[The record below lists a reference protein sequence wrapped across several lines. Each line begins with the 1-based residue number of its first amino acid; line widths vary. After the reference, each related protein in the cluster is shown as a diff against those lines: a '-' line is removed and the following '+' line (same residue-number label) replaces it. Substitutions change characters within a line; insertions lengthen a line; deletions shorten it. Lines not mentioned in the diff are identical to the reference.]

1 MTTTTTAAPAPALT
15 AGPRHLM
22 GAGAMLTVGVLVS
35 ALAEVIHPHHEPA
48 NDHHRVFAEYA
59 ASTAWT
65 WVHYLQFAAALTVII
80 GFLLLHAAITAYG
93 HDSVLA
99 RLGSATG
106 VATLAVFTVNM
117 AVDGIA
123 LKQSVDAWAA
133 APPSE
138 EAARYASAETVRWLE
153 WGANAFFQIMLGTT
167 VILFGLA
174 IVRTAVVASSI
185 GWAATGA
192 GIGLV
197 ANGIVTGFHGFAA
210 TPLAP
215 ISMLLFLLASTGIAV
230 DAYRRRAARRPEL
243 ASAPE

>member
-1 MTTTTTAAPAPALT
+1 MTTTTAAPAPAFT
-15 AGPRHLM
+15 AGRRQVM
-22 GAGAMLTVGVLVS
+22 VAGATLTVGVLVS
-35 ALAEVIHPHHEPA
+35 ALAELIHPHHEPA
-48 NDHHRVFAEYA
+48 NNHHRVFAEYA

-65 WVHYLQFAAALTVII
+65 WVHYIQFGAALTVII

-93 HDSVLA
+93 HDSILA

-106 VATLAVFTVNM
+106 VATLAVFAVNM

-123 LKQSVDAWAA
+123 LKQSVDAWAV
-133 APPSE
+133 APPNE

-153 WGANAFFQIMLGTT
+153 WGANAFFQILLGTT

-174 IVRTAVVASSI
+174 IVRTAVVATGI
-185 GWAATGA
+185 GSVATGA

-197 ANGIVTGFHGFAA
+197 ANGILTGFDGFAA

-215 ISMLLFLLASTGIAV
+215 ISMLLFLLASTGITV
-230 DAYRRRAARRPEL
+230 DAHRRRPDRRPEL
-243 ASAPE
+243 ASTRE

>member
-1 MTTTTTAAPAPALT
+1 MTTTTAAPAPVFT
-15 AGPRHLM
+15 AGRPHVM
-22 GAGAMLTVGVLVS
+22 ESGATLTVGVLLS
-35 ALAEVIHPHHEPA
+35 AVAEVIHPHHEPA
-48 NDHHRVFAEYA
+48 NSHHRVFVEYA

-65 WVHYLQFAAALTVII
+65 WVHYLQFGAALTVII

-106 VATLAVFTVNM
+106 VATLAVFAVNM
-117 AVDGIA
+117 AVDGVA

-133 APPSE
+133 APPNE
-138 EAARYASAETVRWLE
+138 EAARYASAESVRWLE
-153 WGANAFFQIMLGTT
+153 WGANAFFQILLGTT

-174 IVRTAVVASSI
+174 IVRTAVVATSTGYI
-185 GWAATGA
+185 ATGA

-197 ANGIVTGFHGFAA
+197 ANGILTGFDGFAA

-230 DAYRRRAARRPEL
+230 DAHRRRPDRRPEI
-243 ASAPE
+243 ASTCD

>member
-1 MTTTTTAAPAPALT
+1 MTTTTAAPAPAFT
-15 AGPRHLM
+15 AGRRHVM
-22 GAGAMLTVGVLVS
+22 AAGATLTLGVLLS
-35 ALAEVIHPHHEPA
+35 AVAEVIHPHHEPA
-48 NDHHRVFAEYA
+48 NNHHRVFAEYA

-65 WVHYLQFAAALTVII
+65 WVHYLQFGAALTVII

-93 HDSVLA
+93 HDSLLA

-106 VATLAVFTVNM
+106 VATLAVFAVNM
-117 AVDGIA
+117 AVDGVA

-133 APPSE
+133 APPNE
-138 EAARYASAETVRWLE
+138 EAARYASAESVRWLE
-153 WGANAFFQIMLGTT
+153 WGANAFFQILLGTT

-174 IVRTAVVASSI
+174 IVRTAVVATSTGYI
-185 GWAATGA
+185 ATGA

-197 ANGIVTGFHGFAA
+197 ANGILTGFDGFAA

-230 DAYRRRAARRPEL
+230 DAHRRRPDRRPEI
-243 ASAPE
+243 ASPCD